1 MGRNKKT
8 TTKIG
13 VKMYNNLNQK
23 LSDMRSGNYLI
34 KVTSIGNRRPN
45 QWYDR
50 EYFVTV
56 KFQVTDLNNPKRK
69 YGVICNGFGS
79 KPIEL
84 NVDRELLPTIFF
96 VWEDFDEKLFERLS
110 RTQTS
115 INEEGYYK
123 KDRDTGRVVVPN
135 EKI

>member
-1 MGRNKKT
+1 
-8 TTKIG
+8 
-13 VKMYNNLNQK
+13 MYNNLNQK
-23 LSDMRSGNYLI
+23 LSDMRSGNYLV

-45 QWYDR
+45 EWYDR

-84 NVDRELLPTIFF
+84 NVDRELLPRNFF

-123 KDRDTGRVVVPN
+123 KDRDTGRVVVAD

>member
-1 MGRNKKT
+1 
-8 TTKIG
+8 
-13 VKMYNNLNQK
+13 MYNNLNQK
-23 LSDMRSGNYLI
+23 LSDMRSGNYLV

-84 NVDRELLPTIFF
+84 NVDRELLPTNFF

-123 KDRDTGRVVVPN
+123 KDRDTGRVVVAD

>member
-1 MGRNKKT
+1 
-8 TTKIG
+8 
-13 VKMYNNLNQK
+13 MYNNLNQK

-34 KVTSIGNRRPN
+34 KVTSIGDKRPN
-45 QWYDR
+45 KYYSK

-69 YGVICNGFGS
+69 FGVIVPGMGA

-84 NVDRELLPTIFF
+84 NVDRELLPTNYFT
-96 VWEDFDEKLFERLS
+96 WDNFDEVLFERLS
-110 RTQTS
+110 RNQKN

-123 KDRDTGRVVVPN
+123 KDRDTGRVVV
-135 EKI
+135 K

>member
-1 MGRNKKT
+1 
-8 TTKIG
+8 
-13 VKMYNNLNQK
+13 MYNNLNQK
-23 LSDMRSGNYLI
+23 LSDMRSGNYLV

-45 QWYDR
+45 EWYDR

-84 NVDRELLPTIFF
+84 NVDRELLPTNFF
-96 VWEDFDEKLFERLS
+96 VWESFDEKLFERLS
-110 RTQTS
+110 STQKS

>member
-1 MGRNKKT
+1 
-8 TTKIG
+8 
-13 VKMYNNLNQK
+13 MYNNLNQK

-34 KVTSIGNRRPN
+34 KVTSIGDKRPN
-45 QWYDR
+45 KYYSK

-84 NVDRELLPTIFF
+84 NVDRELLPTNFF
-96 VWEDFDEKLFERLS
+96 VWESFDEVLFERLS
-110 RTQTS
+110 RTQKN
-115 INEEGYYK
+115 INEEGYYP
-123 KDRDTGRVVVPN
+123 KDRDTGRVVVKWKN
-135 EKI
+135 IK

>member
-1 MGRNKKT
+1 
-8 TTKIG
+8 
-13 VKMYNNLNQK
+13 MYNNLNQK
-23 LSDMRSGNYLI
+23 LSDMRSGNYLV

-45 QWYDR
+45 EWYDR

-84 NVDRELLPTIFF
+84 NVDRELLPRNFF

-110 RTQTS
+110 RTQKS

>member
-1 MGRNKKT
+1 
-8 TTKIG
+8 
-13 VKMYNNLNQK
+13 MYNNLNQK
-23 LSDMRSGNYLI
+23 LSDMRSGNYLV
-34 KVTSIGNRRPN
+34 KVTSIGDKRPN
-45 QWYDR
+45 KYYSK

-84 NVDRELLPTIFF
+84 NVDRELLPTNFF
-96 VWEDFDEKLFERLS
+96 VWESFDDKLFERLS

-115 INEEGYYK
+115 INEEGYYP
-123 KDRDTGRVVVPN
+123 KDRDTGRVVV
-135 EKI
+135 KWSFTK

>member
-1 MGRNKKT
+1 
-8 TTKIG
+8 
-13 VKMYNNLNQK
+13 MYNNLNQK
-23 LSDMRSGNYLI
+23 LADMRSGNYLV

-84 NVDRELLPTIFF
+84 NVDRELLPTNFF
-96 VWEDFDEKLFERLS
+96 VWESFDEKLFERLS

-123 KDRDTGRVVVPN
+123 KDRDTGRVVVAD

>member
-1 MGRNKKT
+1 
-8 TTKIG
+8 
-13 VKMYNNLNQK
+13 MYNNLNQK

-45 QWYDR
+45 EWYDR

-84 NVDRELLPTIFF
+84 NVDRELLPTNFF

-110 RTQTS
+110 RTQKN

>member
-1 MGRNKKT
+1 M
-8 TTKIG
+8 I
-13 VKMYNNLNQK
+13 NNLNQK
-23 LSDMRSGNYLI
+23 LSDMRSGNYLV

-84 NVDRELLPTIFF
+84 NVDRELLPTNFF

-123 KDRDTGRVVVPN
+123 KDRDTGKVVVPN

>member
-13 VKMYNNLNQK
+13 VKMINNLNQK
-23 LSDMRSGNYLI
+23 LSDMRSGNYLV

-84 NVDRELLPTIFF
+84 NVDSELLPTNFF

-115 INEEGYYK
+115 INEEGYYP
-123 KDRDTGRVVVPN
+123 KDRDTGRIVV
-135 EKI
+135 K

>member
-1 MGRNKKT
+1 
-8 TTKIG
+8 
-13 VKMYNNLNQK
+13 MYNNLNQK
-23 LSDMRSGNYLI
+23 LSDMRSGNYLV

-45 QWYDR
+45 EWYDR

-84 NVDRELLPTIFF
+84 NVDRELLPTNFF

-110 RTQTS
+110 RTQKN

>member
-1 MGRNKKT
+1 
-8 TTKIG
+8 
-13 VKMYNNLNQK
+13 MYNNLNQK

-34 KVTSIGNRRPN
+34 KVTSIGNKRPN
-45 QWYDR
+45 EWYDR

-56 KFQVTDLNNPKRK
+56 KYQVTDLNNPKRK

-84 NVDRELLPTIFF
+84 NVDRELLPTNFF
-96 VWEDFDEKLFERLS
+96 VWESFDEKLFERLS
-110 RTQTS
+110 RTQKS

-123 KDRDTGRVVVPN
+123 KDRDTGRVVVAD

>member
-1 MGRNKKT
+1 M
-8 TTKIG
+8 I
-13 VKMYNNLNQK
+13 NNLNQK

-45 QWYDR
+45 EWYDR

-84 NVDRELLPTIFF
+84 NVERELLPTNFF

-123 KDRDTGRVVVPN
+123 KDRDTGKVVVPN

>member
-1 MGRNKKT
+1 
-8 TTKIG
+8 
-13 VKMYNNLNQK
+13 MYNNLNQK

-34 KVTSIGNRRPN
+34 KVTSIGDKRPN
-45 QWYDR
+45 KYYSK

-84 NVDRELLPTIFF
+84 NVDRELLPTNFF
-96 VWEDFDEKLFERLS
+96 VWESFDEKLFERLS
-110 RTQTS
+110 RTQKS
-115 INEEGYYK
+115 INEEGYYP
-123 KDRDTGRVVVPN
+123 KDRDTGRVVV
-135 EKI
+135 KWSFTK

>member
-1 MGRNKKT
+1 
-8 TTKIG
+8 
-13 VKMYNNLNQK
+13 MYNNLNQK

-34 KVTSIGNRRPN
+34 KVTSIGNKRPN
-45 QWYDR
+45 EWYDR

-56 KFQVTDLNNPKRK
+56 KYQVTDLNNPKRK

-84 NVDRELLPTIFF
+84 NVDRELIPRNFF

-110 RTQTS
+110 RTQKS